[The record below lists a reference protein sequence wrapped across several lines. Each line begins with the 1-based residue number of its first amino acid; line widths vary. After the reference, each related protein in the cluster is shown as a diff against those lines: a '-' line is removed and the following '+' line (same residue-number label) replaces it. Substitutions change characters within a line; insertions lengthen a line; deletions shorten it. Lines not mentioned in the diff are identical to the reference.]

1 MLNILDGDQI
11 MGLHGAAIVHGIF
24 MRRGAISIEWK
35 TLYGYDSNLF
45 SLVSDAR
52 VGLHGQVDVRKYF
65 IRGGHRPVDASL
77 VTRSLAVLREALI
90 LQQETAATAIEE
102 AEEAASNS
110 SFVYRTLD
118 TSAYK
123 NSPAG
128 SKAAHTPWDFVCRF
142 PNTYSDPSV
151 MHLLG
156 PFQENHNQVCNAL
169 PFAKLRF
176 LLGVITK
183 DSFHCDICRT
193 YVVRR

>member
-1 MLNILDGDQI
+1 
-11 MGLHGAAIVHGIF
+11 MGMHGAAIVHGIF

-45 SLVSDAR
+45 SIVSDAR
-52 VGLHGQVDVRKYF
+52 VGVHGQVDVRKYF
-65 IRGGHRPVDASL
+65 IRGGHRPVDAAL

-90 LQQETAATAIEE
+90 LQQETAAMVEE
-102 AEEAASNS
+102 RRGVDNDSP
-110 SFVYRTLD
+110 FTYRTLD
-118 TSAYK
+118 TSSYK
-123 NSPAG
+123 NFPLG
-128 SKAAHTPWDFVCRF
+128 SKAANTPWDFVCRF
-142 PNTYSDPSV
+142 PNRYSDPSV

-156 PFQENHNQVCNAL
+156 PFQESHKKVCNAM

>member
-1 MLNILDGDQI
+1 

-90 LQQETAATAIEE
+90 LQQETTVIAIEE
-102 AEEAASNS
+102 EKAKAKAKAETSSNNS
-110 SFVYRTLD
+110 LFVYRTLD
-118 TSAYK
+118 TSSYK

-142 PNTYSDPSV
+142 PNRYNDPSV

-156 PFQENHNQVCNAL
+156 PFQENHNKVCNSL